1 MKKLKIIYIVIVF
14 AALAIPGLLIFVLP
28 DREFSENENRVLQ
41 TRPKFSVEKIFSGE
55 LQEELTTFASDQ
67 FIKRDF
73 WTGTATKVKKAAGY
87 DDVGGVYIGKDHYY
101 FEKILDSDI
110 SASAYSQNLNFVNQ
124 FLKKHEKLDSA
135 VMLVPSPG
143 TVLSD
148 KLPRGAQLYR
158 ADGMYAQAKT
168 MLRGVNFIDPRQQL
182 AEAAKRDQIYY
193 RTDHHWTGYGAYVGY
208 QTYCEHKKLAF
219 KAYDDFTRTIF
230 TKDFYGTLYSKA
242 LDTAAKPDAIE
253 SPDPLPK
260 VTVTYNGEE
269 HDSIYDESKLKT
281 KDKYAVFFGG
291 NYGKLTIQTEAKNG
305 KTLMILKDSFA
316 NSMVPY
322 LLEDYEKI
330 VMIDLRYYR
339 GSLSQDIEEQKVT
352 DLLVLYEMSN
362 FAQDRNL
369 YKLNTFD

>member
-14 AALAIPGLLIFVLP
+14 AALAVPGLLIFVLP

-41 TRPKFSVEKIFSGE
+41 TRPKFVVEKIFSGE

-110 SASAYSQNLNFVNQ
+110 SVSAYGQNLNFVKQ
-124 FLKKHEKLDSA
+124 FLNTHENLDSV

-148 KLPRGAQLYR
+148 RLPRGAQLYN

-168 MLRGVNFIDPRQQL
+168 MLRGDDFIDPRSQL
-182 AEAAKRDQIYY
+182 AQAAKGEQIFY

-208 QTYCEHKKLAF
+208 QTYCEQKKITS
-219 KAYDDFTRTIF
+219 KSYDYFEPTTF

-253 SPDPLPK
+253 LPSHLPE
-260 VTVTYNGEE
+260 VTVTYNGEK
-269 HDSIYDESKLKT
+269 HDSIYDESKLET
-281 KDKYAVFFGG
+281 KDKYAVLFGG
-291 NYGKLTIQTEAKNG
+291 NYGEVTIETEAKNG
-305 KTLMILKDSFA
+305 KCLMILKDSFA